1 MFSKLFGD
9 KGIEQISASKLNAK
23 LKNVSKPVLLDVR
36 EASELVS
43 NIGKIDGIV
52 HIPVGSLV
60 GRISELEKYKDEEI
74 VIICLSGHRSMT
86 AAKLLKKERFEKVAV
101 LTGGMQAWRRE
112 GY

>member
-1 MFSKLFGD
+1 MFLKLFGD

-23 LKNVSKPVLLDVR
+23 LKNGSKPVLLDVR

-43 NIGKIDGIV
+43 NVGKIDGIV
-52 HIPVGSLV
+52 NIPVGSLSD
-60 GRISELEKYKDEEI
+60 RISELEKYKDEEI
-74 VIICLSGHRSMT
+74 VTICLSGHRAST
-86 AAKLLKKERFEKVAV
+86 AAKLLKKDGFKKIAV

>member
-23 LKNVSKPVLLDVR
+23 LKNGSKPVLLDVR

-52 HIPVGSLV
+52 HIPVGSLA
-60 GRISELEKYKDEEI
+60 GRISELEKYKDDEI
-74 VIICLSGHRSMT
+74 VTICLSGHRAST
-86 AAKLLKKERFEKVAV
+86 AAKLLKKDGFEKVSV